1 LRAPAF
7 SADTT
12 FKFPQPIIPDFLL
25 MSTTY
30 RLNRL
35 FNPHTHRCFDVA
47 VDHGIFGEQEFHLGI
62 ENLPRAIQALV
73 EVAPDA
79 IQLSPGMSRLLQALP
94 LRPKPALVMRTDP
107 ANCYGRE
114 LPTQAFAFAVN
125 EAIETAVRLDA
136 ACIVVN
142 LLRVP
147 GADVLTEYTLRS
159 IAQLKPVCERYGMP
173 LMIEPL
179 VFRPNERA
187 GGYMSD
193 GDLNK
198 ILGLV
203 RQAVEMGADIIKAD
217 PTTRV
222 EDYHRVIE
230 TAAGIPVLVRGG
242 GKVTDREILERT
254 EALLKQGAAGIVY
267 GRNVIQHPK
276 PAAITRALMAV
287 LHDDMSSSAAYARF
301 LA

>member
-1 LRAPAF
+1 
-7 SADTT
+7 
-12 FKFPQPIIPDFLL
+12 
-25 MSTTY
+25 MSTHY

-35 FNPHTHRCFDVA
+35 FNPQTKRCFDVA
-47 VDHGIFGEQEFHLGI
+47 LDHGIFGEQEFHPGI
-62 ENLPRAIQALV
+62 ENLPRAIATLV
-73 EVAPDA
+73 EAAPDA
-79 IQLSPGMSRLLQALP
+79 IQLSPGMSRLLQAMP

-114 LPTQAFAFAVN
+114 LPTRAFAFAVN
-125 EAIETAVRLDA
+125 DAVETAVRLDA
-136 ACIVVN
+136 ACVVVN

-147 GADVLTEYTLRS
+147 GADELIEYTLRS
-159 IAQLKPVCERYGMP
+159 IAELKPVCERYGMP

-179 VFRPNERA
+179 VFMPNEKA

-193 GDLNK
+193 GDTRK

-203 RQAVEMGADIIKAD
+203 RQAVEMGADVIKAD
-217 PTTRV
+217 PTANV

-242 GKVTDREILERT
+242 GKVTDQEILVRT
-254 EALLKQGAAGIVY
+254 EALLQQGAAGIVY
-267 GRNVIQHPK
+267 GRNVIQHSK

-287 LHDDMSSSAAYARF
+287 LHEGLGASAAYAKY